1 MGSEMCIRDR
11 PLPYRGRTSDPTLIE
26 GEDGPTRIQGDL
38 ETPHLNRENQKP
50 PPYIGRFGDPTLIRE
65 RRESTLIQG
74 DLAIPAVYGEKT
86 VRPVYRE
93 I

>member
-1 MGSEMCIRDR
+1 M
-11 PLPYRGRTSDPTLIE
+11 
-26 GEDGPTRIQGDL
+26 

-50 PPYIGRFGDPTLIRE
+50 PPYIGRFGDSSLIRE

-74 DLAIPAVYGEKT
+74 DLAITALYRGELAIPAVYGEKT